1 MGSASRSS
9 RPLSDRLAARAR
21 RVFVGRDAELEIVRS
36 ALDSPEP
43 SIAVL
48 YLYGPGGIGKTCL
61 LGAISDLAERSHRA
75 VTVID
80 GRNTDASPGSVLA
93 SVDRHIGDRPRV
105 LLLDSYERLRVLD
118 DWIRTDFLPGLPA
131 TTLTVIADRSPP
143 SAGWRTDPGWGDLLR
158 IVSLRNFDPATSAA
172 YLTAARVPEELHDEI
187 IGATHGH
194 PLGLGL
200 LTDVFVRGGD
210 VRVPWPPDLVGMLL
224 RRFLNT
230 EPGIAHRRALEVC
243 ALARVTT
250 EALLR
255 DALEL
260 TDAHAEFEWLRELSF
275 VEAGPD
281 GLFPHDLAR
290 DVLDAD
296 LRWRDPDAYR
306 YTFHRVWKGIRRGLD
321 SAGECEQQQAIVDL
335 KFVFRNLPGVL
346 SPVDWQSWGSAQ
358 PERAEQ
364 ADHSAIVDLVRTSE
378 GDESAVHARRWL
390 ERQPEGFFVL
400 RDTDG
405 SIRGVLG
412 LLELSRASPEDVRAD
427 PATRA
432 AWDFARRTAP
442 SRPGECVAITRIV
455 IDRADYQ
462 NPSPTMNSVPVL
474 TFQRYFTLPHL
485 SWDFLA
491 LAEPDRWN
499 EYFAVADLPRA
510 EGADFTV
517 GDRHYGLFAHDF
529 RRRDVDEWLTVVTDR
544 ALVQGHSGPE
554 PTMSLPLALSEK
566 EFAEA
571 VRNALHDLRRPDL
584 LSRNPLLHTRVL
596 HKRSSPDDPDPVVL
610 RALLREAIDS
620 LASDPRDD
628 KLFRAVDRT
637 YVRGAATQE
646 AAAARLGLPFSTY
659 RRHLTRGVTRVVG
672 WLWDLEVY
680 GEAPSGREHM

>member
-1 MGSASRSS
+1 MHTPSSNGSVSCRSS
-9 RPLSDRLAARAR
+9 KQ
-21 RVFVGRDAELEIVRS
+21 GRTDCFPTIWHAMSSTPIC
-36 ALDSPEP
+36 A
-43 SIAVL
+43 
-48 YLYGPGGIGKTCL
+48 
-61 LGAISDLAERSHRA
+61 GAIPMLPVHL
-75 VTVID
+75 
-80 GRNTDASPGSVLA
+80 P
-93 SVDRHIGDRPRV
+93 PRV
-105 LLLDSYERLRVLD
+105 E
-118 DWIRTDFLPGLPA
+118 
-131 TTLTVIADRSPP
+131 
-143 SAGWRTDPGWGDLLR
+143 
-158 IVSLRNFDPATSAA
+158 
-172 YLTAARVPEELHDEI
+172 
-187 IGATHGH
+187 
-194 PLGLGL
+194 
-200 LTDVFVRGGD
+200 
-210 VRVPWPPDLVGMLL
+210 
-224 RRFLNT
+224 
-230 EPGIAHRRALEVC
+230 
-243 ALARVTT
+243 
-250 EALLR
+250 
-255 DALEL
+255 
-260 TDAHAEFEWLRELSF
+260 
-275 VEAGPD
+275 
-281 GLFPHDLAR
+281 
-290 DVLDAD
+290 
-296 LRWRDPDAYR
+296 
-306 YTFHRVWKGIRRGLD
+306 GIRRGLD

-544 ALVQGHSGPE
+544 ALAQGHSGPE

-566 EFAEA
+566 EFAGA

-584 LSRNPLLHTRVL
+584 LSRNPLLHTRSSTNGPL
-596 HKRSSPDDPDPVVL
+596 PTIPIRWCCARSFVRRSIPWRATLGTTSSSARWTARTCAAQQHRKQRQPDSGCRSV
-610 RALLREAIDS
+610 
-620 LASDPRDD
+620 
-628 KLFRAVDRT
+628 RT
-637 YVRGAATQE
+637 A
-646 AAAARLGLPFSTY
+646 
-659 RRHLTRGVTRVVG
+659 
-672 WLWDLEVY
+672 DI
-680 GEAPSGREHM
+680 